1 MNPISMDSTM
11 PRLGRA
17 REKSRQ
23 VVFRVRPVSTTS
35 SVAGDIEIDTERA
48 VASWEAE
55 VAENMAASAALEA
68 NA

>member
-1 MNPISMDSTM
+1 MNPIFMDSTM

-17 REKSRQ
+17 GRN
-23 VVFRVRPVSTTS
+23 P
-35 SVAGDIEIDTERA
+35 EIDTERA

>member
-1 MNPISMDSTM
+1 LAAHGRNP
-11 PRLGRA
+11 A
-17 REKSRQ
+17 
-23 VVFRVRPVSTTS
+23 
-35 SVAGDIEIDTERA
+35 IDTERV